1 MFSLKNFQ
9 IYGVIHE
16 MDFCYSLCARKKYT
30 MSKQDVD
37 FCAVKK
43 MQKFRLS
50 RQRIWLLK
58 KWLDVKTSKTKMSK
72 VKISKKECSG
82 WRHFFNIFVSTF

>member
-1 MFSLKNFQ
+1 
-9 IYGVIHE
+9 
-16 MDFCYSLCARKKYT
+16 
-30 MSKQDVD
+30 
-37 FCAVKK
+37 
-43 MQKFRLS
+43 
-50 RQRIWLLK
+50 LLK